1 VLGWVI
7 PGRFSVMPVGKR
19 EERRARGRL
28 ADRRLK
34 EMRLGREERSEV
46 QGTSDVGI
54 LGSEQED
61 TRHRTR
67 GGEGKG
73 SEGSEGG
80 EGCQRADRES
90 KGAGTEAWPAAS
102 VQPPNP
108 KRPSLREERQGHTS
122 PELCSYVQVR
132 VASY

>member
-7 PGRFSVMPVGKR
+7 SGRVSVMPVGKR

-67 GGEGKG
+67 GGEGRGREAREAREARVARGQRVQGSRDGGLACRFGTAAKPKEAIIAG
-73 SEGSEGG
+73 GASRTHFTRVVLGFASEGS
-80 EGCQRADRES
+80 
-90 KGAGTEAWPAAS
+90 
-102 VQPPNP
+102 
-108 KRPSLREERQGHTS
+108 
-122 PELCSYVQVR
+122 
-132 VASY
+132 

>member
-1 VLGWVI
+1 
-7 PGRFSVMPVGKR
+7 MKR
-19 EERRARGRL
+19 LRCPE
-28 ADRRLK
+28 K
-34 EMRLGREERSEV
+34 V
-46 QGTSDVGI
+46 DVGI

-73 SEGSEGG
+73 SEGSEGC
-80 EGCQRADRES
+80 EAES
-90 KGAGTEAWPAAS
+90 PLMGAGTEAWPAAS

-108 KRPSLREERQGHTS
+108 KRPSLREERQGHSS
-122 PELCSYVQVR
+122 PELYSYVQVR